1 MIDAII
7 VAVEY
12 VAGVLGVPAI
22 LVHAVAV
29 VAVLGGGCMG
39 VIGKGRRKRL
49 VQALRK
55 VGGRL
60 RNKGGPTAAVL
71 FAVALGGCAAF
82 ESNTLGETRIQTA
95 FQGNSVQRIKATTPL
110 VKQMRESGLS
120 GAQVVTVMQAVTR
133 PLPERMILY
142 DGKDKAS
149 ITWSVDVAKGKA
161 DYSASDVRATD
172 PAKVKAAI
180 AETAGDD
187 AVEAIEKAL
196 PGGISGLVEKLS
208 SAGVL

>member
-12 VAGVLGVPAI
+12 VAGVLGIPAI
-22 LVHAVAV
+22 LVHAIAIG
-29 VAVLGGGCMG
+29 AVLGAGCLG

-49 VQALRK
+49 MQALCK
-55 VGGRL
+55 AGGRL
-60 RNKGGPTAAVL
+60 RNKSGPTAAIL
-71 FAVALGGCAAF
+71 LAVVLGGCSAF
-82 ESNTLGETRIQTA
+82 QGNTLGETRIETE
-95 FQGNSVQRIKATTPL
+95 FQGESVQRIEATAPL

-120 GAQVVTVMQAVTR
+120 GEQVAVVMQAVTR
-133 PLPERMILY
+133 PLPSRMALY

-149 ITWSVDVAKGKA
+149 VTWSVDVAKGKA

-180 AETAGDD
+180 AEAAGDD
-187 AVEAIEKAL
+187 AVKAIDKAL
-196 PGGISGLVEKLS
+196 PGGISGLIKALS